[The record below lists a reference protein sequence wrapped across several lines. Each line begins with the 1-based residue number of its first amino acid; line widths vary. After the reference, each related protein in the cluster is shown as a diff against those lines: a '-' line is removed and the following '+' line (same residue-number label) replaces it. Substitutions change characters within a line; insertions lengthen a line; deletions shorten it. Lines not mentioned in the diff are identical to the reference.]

1 MIYLV
6 LMFSF
11 LYIGLFSI
19 GGGYATMPLIQE
31 QVVERHHWLT
41 MEEFADVIAISQ
53 MTPGPI
59 AINSATF
66 TGIRIAG
73 IFGAIAA
80 TIGCIL
86 PSLVIVL
93 SLAFL
98 YYRYQGLSIVQG
110 ILNGL
115 KPAVIAMIASSGLS
129 LAILAFWN
137 GGQPS
142 VDPEALD
149 WPAVL
154 FFAAALFILRRRK
167 KDPILIMAGCGAAGL
182 IMYSL
187 IG

>member
-1 MIYLV
+1 MIYLE

-98 YYRYQGLSIVQG
+98 YYRYQGQSI
-110 ILNGL
+110 I
-115 KPAVIAMIASSGLS
+115 
-129 LAILAFWN
+129 
-137 GGQPS
+137 
-142 VDPEALD
+142 
-149 WPAVL
+149 
-154 FFAAALFILRRRK
+154 
-167 KDPILIMAGCGAAGL
+167 
-182 IMYSL
+182 
-187 IG
+187 